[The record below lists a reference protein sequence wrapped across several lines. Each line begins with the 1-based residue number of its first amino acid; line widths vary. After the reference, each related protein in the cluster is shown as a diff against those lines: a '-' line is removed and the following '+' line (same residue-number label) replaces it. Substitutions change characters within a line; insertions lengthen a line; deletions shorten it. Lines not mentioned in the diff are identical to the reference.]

1 MMLLRLITW
10 PYVRRHLLRSV
21 LTTGGI
27 VLGVALLVGMHTANQ
42 SVLHAFN
49 DTVARIAGKAQLQVT
64 AGDAGFSEDVLERV
78 ESLREVRAASPVI
91 ETEAETGMPGQG
103 KLLILAVDMTGD
115 RSLRDYDFDNGE
127 QEVMDDPLIFL
138 ARPDSIILTSEFAAR
153 NHIVTGGKVSFDTME
168 GRKQFTVRGIL
179 KAGGMAQAFGGNL
192 GIMDIYAA
200 QLLFGRGRRFDR
212 IDIGIAEGVSVD
224 QCQAALRNLLGPGF
238 TVDPPEGRGRQFES
252 LLGVYTFAVNVS
264 SGFALFIG
272 MFIIYNSFAIAVTQR
287 RPEIGILR
295 ALGATRGQIRTLFL
309 AESAIAGL
317 IGSTIGAGI
326 GLLFSRNL
334 STFTAGMMEQMFG
347 VAQNVQEV
355 VLDPRF
361 LGFAI
366 AMGVATSMI
375 AAMIPARHAAGVE
388 PIQALQKGRYQ
399 VLSAGENRVRRI
411 VAIAFVTVSLCT
423 LPFGHNRPVFLAG
436 YFLLVVAGLLITP
449 FLSLALAKLLRY
461 PMRWLRP
468 VEGALAADSLISAPR
483 RTSATVAALMLS
495 LALVVGQ
502 GGVARGSLDSI
513 DEWMNNT
520 LNPDLFLSTTE
531 NIAPQ
536 GAHFPASMQRE
547 VESVPGVAEVQAVR
561 MPRIQFHNLPV
572 MLVSAEIK
580 KIAGRVKRHVTE
592 GNEADM
598 NRLTA
603 EGKGLIVS
611 ENLAALT
618 NLHLGAM
625 VEIPATAGT
634 IRLPVVGVI
643 RDLSNQMGAIFM
655 DRSVYIPAFGDDTV
669 DVYRVYLKPGES
681 VADARTHI
689 VERVGSRRHMF
700 VLSNREIREYIGKV
714 MDQWFGLTYLQVIVA
729 MLVAMLGIVNTLTVS
744 ITDRRRELGVL
755 RAVGGLRNQIRGTV
769 WMEAAAIGTIG
780 LILGV
785 VTGSINLYYE
795 LQVIQHDLTGIPLSY
810 RFPLAIVGLLIPVI
824 LGTSFASALLPAES
838 AVRSSLVEA
847 LEYE

>member
-1 MMLLRLITW
+1 
-10 PYVRRHLLRSV
+10 
-21 LTTGGI
+21 
-27 VLGVALLVGMHTANQ
+27 
-42 SVLHAFN
+42 
-49 DTVARIAGKAQLQVT
+49 
-64 AGDAGFSEDVLERV
+64 
-78 ESLREVRAASPVI
+78 
-91 ETEAETGMPGQG
+91 
-103 KLLILAVDMTGD
+103 
-115 RSLRDYDFDNGE
+115 
-127 QEVMDDPLIFL
+127 
-138 ARPDSIILTSEFAAR
+138 
-153 NHIVTGGKVSFDTME
+153 
-168 GRKQFTVRGIL
+168 
-179 KAGGMAQAFGGNL
+179 
-192 GIMDIYAA
+192 
-200 QLLFGRGRRFDR
+200 
-212 IDIGIAEGVSVD
+212 
-224 QCQAALRNLLGPGF
+224 
-238 TVDPPEGRGRQFES
+238 
-252 LLGVYTFAVNVS
+252 
-264 SGFALFIG
+264 
-272 MFIIYNSFAIAVTQR
+272 
-287 RPEIGILR
+287 
-295 ALGATRGQIRTLFL
+295 
-309 AESAIAGL
+309 
-317 IGSTIGAGI
+317 
-326 GLLFSRNL
+326 
-334 STFTAGMMEQMFG
+334 
-347 VAQNVQEV
+347 
-355 VLDPRF
+355 
-361 LGFAI
+361 
-366 AMGVATSMI
+366 MI